1 MIYQKVRPTGIKKL
15 FKIKLWSVWF
25 LYLYNFAVI
34 FISLYQCIGLVQ
46 KQLQFKSECLF
57 NLLRELLYFFIII
70 SVSFQD
76 QEKYKSIKDKLYI
89 VWLKQWKIEM
99 GNLLMRVE
107 RTIQTH
113 SILTVHIIVMYI
125 ACQVEL

>member
-1 MIYQKVRPTGIKKL
+1 M
-15 FKIKLWSVWF
+15 
-25 LYLYNFAVI
+25 
-34 FISLYQCIGLVQ
+34 
-46 KQLQFKSECLF
+46 
-57 NLLRELLYFFIII
+57 
-70 SVSFQD
+70 SFQD

-113 SILTVHIIVMYI
+113 SIPTVHKIVMYI